1 MSLLKSWSWTAM
13 TMVLLM
19 HWNQLSPAVE
29 GMVAKDLRRL
39 LSLEDWLVTRRLT
52 SSSPELEL
60 LLM

>member
-1 MSLLKSWSWTAM
+1 M